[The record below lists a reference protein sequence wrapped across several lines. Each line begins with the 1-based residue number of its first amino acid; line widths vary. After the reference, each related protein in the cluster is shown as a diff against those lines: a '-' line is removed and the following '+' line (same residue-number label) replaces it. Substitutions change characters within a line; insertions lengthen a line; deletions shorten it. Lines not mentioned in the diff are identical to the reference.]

1 VSGRG
6 GALRFLLAAC
16 GPGSLAAALRQG
28 LAALVR
34 HGRKRRLYPQVRF
47 GARTLVD
54 ERCRFEE
61 GVSVGPDSTLL
72 ATAMGRQ
79 SYCAFR
85 FWASHA
91 TIGRYCAIGPNVV
104 IGIGRHPTRD
114 YVSSHPAFYSPSWP
128 APWRYAVREF
138 EEHPPVVIG
147 HDVWI
152 GANVF
157 VAPGVTVGHGAILA
171 TGAVVTKDVAPYQV
185 VGGIP
190 AKPLRLRFDQVDIDW
205 LLDQRWWDWPEE
217 RLRALAPHFHDV
229 AALRAELARTAG
241 P

>member
-1 VSGRG
+1 VSGR
-6 GALRFLLAAC
+6 LRYLLAALA
-16 GPGSLAAALRQG
+16 PASLAAAAREV
-28 LAALVR
+28 LARLAR
-34 HGRKRRLYPQVRF
+34 HGRKRLLYRHVRF

-61 GVSVGPDSTLL
+61 GVSVGPDSTVL
-72 ATAMGRQ
+72 ATALGRQ

-114 YVSSHPAFYSPSWP
+114 FVSSHPAFYSAAWP
-128 APWRYAVREF
+128 ERWRHAVRDF

-147 HDVWI
+147 NDVWI

-171 TGAVVTKDVAPYQV
+171 TGAVVTRDVAPYQV
-185 VGGIP
+185 VAGLP
-190 AKPLRLRFDQVDIDW
+190 ARPLRARFEPADVAW
-205 LLDQRWWDWPEE
+205 LLELGWWDWPEE
-217 RLRALAPHFHDV
+217 RIRALAPHFHDV
-229 AALRAELARTAG
+229 QALRAELERAAA